1 MPRSNSHAPPVEM
14 LLCFLI
20 GIVPLVLAGQMTL
33 CEYFRKLGVERPE
46 CPTVPRLYS
55 RSFHSY
61 GAQYE
66 DESPNAVAPVQTFSS
81 MPLCSMYFHSCMPS
95 PYCESGTVCVSAE
108 SGGSCC
114 TNPSQNTCPSP
125 SALNIQCR
133 RMRGVNWCSNDYDCR
148 GSSTMPAKCC
158 PTGCNYNMC
167 INLGVP
173 QTLRLRRFPIA
184 YSQSGDGE
192 SCPDPYTLKMTCTV
206 SRPTNWCLSD
216 AECPSV
222 NSIHPRKCCTTICGY
237 NACLVKYN
245 GKWMVG

>member
-1 MPRSNSHAPPVEM
+1 
-14 LLCFLI
+14 
-20 GIVPLVLAGQMTL
+20 
-33 CEYFRKLGVERPE
+33 
-46 CPTVPRLYS
+46 
-55 RSFHSY
+55 
-61 GAQYE
+61 
-66 DESPNAVAPVQTFSS
+66 
-81 MPLCSMYFHSCMPS
+81 
-95 PYCESGTVCVSAE
+95 
-108 SGGSCC
+108 
-114 TNPSQNTCPSP
+114 
-125 SALNIQCR
+125 
-133 RMRGVNWCSNDYDCR
+133 
-148 GSSTMPAKCC
+148 
-158 PTGCNYNMC
+158 MC